1 MDKRTRDTH
10 AQINGV
16 EEELRVPFANG
27 LLYPGAPSGPA
38 KEVIN
43 CRCGLNVVVRMLP
56 SGKKT

>member
-27 LLYPGAPSGPA
+27 LLYPGDPSGPA